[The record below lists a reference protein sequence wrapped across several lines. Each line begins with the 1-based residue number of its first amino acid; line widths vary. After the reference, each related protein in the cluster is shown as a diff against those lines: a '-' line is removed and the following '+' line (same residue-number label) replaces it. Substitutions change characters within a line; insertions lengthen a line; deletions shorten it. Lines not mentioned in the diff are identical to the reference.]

1 MPSSKQA
8 YLPHWRRDSRCY
20 SVSLP
25 LHSPGTYWFILK
37 MKFLVQRGKKK
48 KMGRIRFQRGGTK
61 VMERVQSP
69 IEQLFLSEWWLYY
82 RGDLLKWS
90 LLLLHRIRLSINSA
104 WACQWLSPY
113 VTLQH
118 SACICLLVSATTQG
132 RLPKPRC
139 MCRHAPAPSK
149 TRVQRC
155 CACPETDTSHSHGG
169 CACVSSKT
177 LCFRLRQNQTW
188 HSHAFWGSTTCWG
201 DGKGMQRERFQQF
214 QAMRHA
220 DLTVLCV
227 PGTVQG
233 TENCRWHQSQSKG
246 RDQRVNSLWSASLSH
261 PRREP
266 KPGERLC
273 FPETFF

>member
-1 MPSSKQA
+1 ME
-8 YLPHWRRDSRCY
+8 
-20 SVSLP
+20 
-25 LHSPGTYWFILK
+25 
-37 MKFLVQRGKKK
+37 
-48 KMGRIRFQRGGTK
+48 RIRFQRGGTK

-149 TRVQRC
+149 TRVQGC
-155 CACPETDTSHSHGG
+155 CACPETDTSHSHGA

-188 HSHAFWGSTTCWG
+188 HNHAFWVSTTCWG
-201 DGKGMQRERFQQF
+201 DGKGMKRERFQQF
-214 QAMRHA
+214 QAMRHG
-220 DLTVLCV
+220 DLLTVLLQKRRGEMCARHCSRYRELSMALV
-227 PGTVQG
+227 TIKGQG
-233 TENCRWHQSQSKG
+233 PE
-246 RDQRVNSLWSASLSH
+246 
-261 PRREP
+261 
-266 KPGERLC
+266 GELFLVC
-273 FPETFF
+273 LLKSPEERTQTWGATLLPWDLFLVVA